1 MGSEVNYH
9 VTLIFVVCVYLY
21 HPTSGYI
28 ASGMQFKDVISWR
41 ERMHVLKVV
50 VYGMRCNL
58 PCHVLSDV
66 DKREELVLKDI
77 RRLMKTR
84 DG

>member
-21 HPTSGYI
+21 HPTSGHI
-28 ASGMQFKDVISWR
+28 ASGMQFNDVISWR

-50 VYGMRCNL
+50 YGMRCNL
-58 PCHVLSDV
+58 PCHVLADV
-66 DKREELVLKDI
+66 DKREELGDS
-77 RRLMKTR
+77 
-84 DG
+84 

>member
-1 MGSEVNYH
+1 MAREVNYH

-21 HPTSGYI
+21 HPTSGHI
-28 ASGMQFKDVISWR
+28 ASGMQFNDVISWR

-50 VYGMRCNL
+50 YGMKCNL
-58 PCHVLSDV
+58 PCHVLADV
-66 DKREELVLKDI
+66 HKREELVLKDI
-77 RRLMKTR
+77 RRLIKTR

>member
-1 MGSEVNYH
+1 MYN
-9 VTLIFVVCVYLY
+9 YLY
-21 HPTSGYI
+21 HPTSGHI
-28 ASGMQFKDVISWR
+28 ASGMQCNVMISYPG
-41 ERMHVLKVV
+41 ERMHVLKV

-58 PCHVLSDV
+58 PCHVLADV

>member
-9 VTLIFVVCVYLY
+9 VTLIFIVCVYLY
-21 HPTSGYI
+21 HPTSSHI
-28 ASGMQFKDVISWR
+28 ASGMQFNDVISWR

-50 VYGMRCNL
+50 YGMRCNL
-58 PCHVLSDV
+58 PCHDLADV
-66 DKREELVLKDI
+66 DIREELVLKNI

>member
-1 MGSEVNYH
+1 
-9 VTLIFVVCVYLY
+9 
-21 HPTSGYI
+21 
-28 ASGMQFKDVISWR
+28 
-41 ERMHVLKVV
+41 MHVLKV

-58 PCHVLSDV
+58 PFHVLADV

-84 DG
+84 DTLAYVARRYLSI

>member
-1 MGSEVNYH
+1 MGSQVNYH
-9 VTLIFVVCVYLY
+9 LTLIFVVCVYLY
-21 HPTSGYI
+21 HSISGHI
-28 ASGMQFKDVISWR
+28 ASGMQFNDDISWR

-50 VYGMRCNL
+50 YGMRCNL
-58 PCHVLSDV
+58 CHVLAVV

-77 RRLMKTR
+77 RRLTKIR

>member
-9 VTLIFVVCVYLY
+9 VTDFCLCVYLY
-21 HPTSGYI
+21 HPTSGHI
-28 ASGMQFKDVISWR
+28 ASGMQFNDVISWR

-50 VYGMRCNL
+50 YGIRCNL
-58 PCHVLSDV
+58 PCHVLADV
-66 DKREELVLKDI
+66 DKREELVLKGI

-84 DG
+84 HG